1 VIVLAAYLYGADTLV
16 VLRQVLFLAAYL
28 CGAAILVAI
37 RLARYVLQLRRELDT
52 AYDAADAALKTE
64 LDRINKENHNEQR

>member
-1 VIVLAAYLYGADTLV
+1 MVVLAAYLYGADTLV
-16 VLRQVLFLAAYL
+16 VMRQVLVLAAYL

-37 RLARYVLQLRRELDT
+37 RLAWYVLQLRRELNT
-52 AYDAADAALKTE
+52 AYDAADALKTE

>member
-1 VIVLAAYLYGADTLV
+1 MIVLAAYLYGADTLV

-37 RLARYVLQLRRELDT
+37 RLAWYVLELRRELDNAT
-52 AYDAADAALKTE
+52 DAFSAE
-64 LDRINKENHNEQR
+64 LARINKENHNEQR